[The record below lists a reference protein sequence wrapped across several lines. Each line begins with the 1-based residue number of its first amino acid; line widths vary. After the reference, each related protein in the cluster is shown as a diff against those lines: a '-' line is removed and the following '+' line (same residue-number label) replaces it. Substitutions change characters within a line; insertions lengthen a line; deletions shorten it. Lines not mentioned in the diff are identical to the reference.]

1 MTDTRRDAMRRFLRD
16 MDRIDGVTDRQKDL
30 AIAVYKVPRGTT
42 SIASRLDPWSP
53 PVMQTLRQF
62 VDDCR
67 FTADLDVALRHHPGP
82 KSDIMSAALVL
93 SWMVA
98 NWKQRTFQ
106 RMDVGVVFGHLPQD
120 IAEEYGLVDSGD
132 RWVTPVYNAIQGQQ
146 KRLETKI
153 RNGAVPMGYIED
165 AMIEASLRG
174 ADLDAIESVSCD
186 TVAFEDW
193 HLTQCYDRQDD
204 VNKKVREHY
213 REICG
218 RKLLLAEMDMSAPE
232 LIAAARDL
240 GITLGEDGRLQR
252 NKHNT
257 DSRSGRKSGTNKRP
271 ARDYIGFES
280 TKIVATRTHTHDAKT
295 GTVTLG
301 PAVSPYVLASLL
313 ASANTNV
320 GPISAYLMPRAL
332 RRATNVK
339 HVLADGGITQKK
351 DSFNTTVIELELLL
365 HRTYDSDHVYGTGD
379 IVNIVIGENK
389 KKTHTVKVHCG
400 ELFHVETPKSWI
412 TPPPEYFALDEKP
425 KDDETEDERE
435 AREDRNE
442 QRAKTRSEWLTER
455 RRWKY
460 DIHQRLDEGRLQF
473 ICPFHAGKLW
483 CNEVPPSPKLRDGAK
498 FVELPAGTTKCCNGT
513 FIATRKDLVKI
524 GHQEPVYFSPEHA
537 EVYVHRIPVEGR
549 FGTDQQK
556 GAYEPRSCRA
566 PLLEA
571 HAIASLVFDAIGN
584 LQLTMNKE
592 IEELYELIDNYGT
605 PTEPA
610 DTEPASAGPTDG
622 GLADTEP
629 ADIEPA
635 DIEPADTEPAD
646 IEPADTEPAS
656 VGPTDTEPADTE
668 PADTEPA
675 DTEPA
680 SVGPTDTEPADTEP
694 ADTEPADTEPA
705 SVGPTDGGPADKK
718 QDNST
723 APLTAVL
730 GPRYETMIGNS
741 PERDY
746 RALAA

>member
-30 AIAVYKVPRGTT
+30 AVEVYKVPRGTT

-62 VDDCR
+62 VDDCG

-82 KSDIMSAALVL
+82 TSDIKSAGLVL

-132 RWVTPVYNAIQGQQ
+132 RWVTPVYNAIQGQE

-153 RNGAVPMGYIED
+153 RNGTVPMGYIED
-165 AMIEASLRG
+165 MMIEASLRG
-174 ADLDAIESVSCD
+174 ADLDAIGSVSCD
-186 TVAFEDW
+186 TVAYEGWD
-193 HLTQCYDRQDD
+193 LTQCYERQDD

-213 REICG
+213 QKICG
-218 RKLLLAEMDMSAPE
+218 RKIPLAEMDMSSPE
-232 LIAAARDL
+232 LIAAAREL
-240 GITLGEDGRLQR
+240 GIILGEDGRVQR
-252 NKHNT
+252 NKHDT

-271 ARDYIGFES
+271 ARDYIGFEA

-301 PAVSPYVLASLL
+301 PAVSPYVLASHL

-332 RRATNVK
+332 RRAPNVK

-351 DSFNTTVIELELLL
+351 DSFNTTVIEMNLQL
-365 HRTYDSDHVYGTGD
+365 HRTYNSDHVYGTGD
-379 IVNIVIGENK
+379 IVDIVIGENK

-400 ELFHVETPKSWI
+400 ELFHVNTPKSWI

-442 QRAKTRSEWLTER
+442 QRANTRSEWLTER
-455 RRWKY
+455 HRWKY
-460 DIHQRLDEGRLQF
+460 DIHQYFDDGRRQF

-513 FIATRKDLVKI
+513 FIATRKHLVKI

-610 DTEPASAGPTDG
+610 DTEPADTEPASAGPTDG
-622 GLADTEP
+622 GLADTEPADIEPADIEPADIEP

-646 IEPADTEPAS
+646 IEPADTEPA
-656 VGPTDTEPADTE
+656 
-668 PADTEPA
+668 DTEPA

-680 SVGPTDTEPADTEP
+680 SA
-694 ADTEPADTEPA
+694 
-705 SVGPTDGGPADKK
+705 GPTDGGPADKK

-730 GPRYETMIGNS
+730 GPRYETTIGNS
-741 PERDY
+741 PERDH

>member
-1 MTDTRRDAMRRFLRD
+1 
-16 MDRIDGVTDRQKDL
+16 
-30 AIAVYKVPRGTT
+30 
-42 SIASRLDPWSP
+42 
-53 PVMQTLRQF
+53 MQTLRQF

-67 FTADLDVALRHHPGP
+67 FTTDLDVALRHHPGP
-82 KSDIMSAALVL
+82 KSDIKSAGLVL
-93 SWMVA
+93 SWMGA

-106 RMDVGVVFGHLPQD
+106 RMDVGVVFGYLPQD

-146 KRLETKI
+146 QRLEAKI
-153 RNGAVPMGYIED
+153 RDGTVSMGYIED
-165 AMIEASLRG
+165 MMIEASLRG
-174 ADLDAIESVSCD
+174 ADLDAIGSVSCD
-186 TVAFEDW
+186 TVAFEGWD
-193 HLTQCYDRQDD
+193 LTQCYERQDD

-218 RKLLLAEMDMSAPE
+218 RKIPLAEMDMSSPE
-232 LIAAARDL
+232 LIAAAREL
-240 GITLGEDGRLQR
+240 GIILGEDGRLQR
-252 NKHNT
+252 NKHDT

-271 ARDYIGFES
+271 ARDYIGYES

-301 PAVSPYVLASLL
+301 PAVSPYVLASHL

-320 GPISAYLMPRAL
+320 GPISAYLVPRAL

-351 DSFNTTVIELELLL
+351 DSFNTTVIEMNLQL
-365 HRTYDSDHVYGTGD
+365 HRTYDSDHVYGKGD
-379 IVNIVIGENK
+379 IVDIVIGEK
-389 KKTHTVKVHCG
+389 KTKTHTVKVHCG
-400 ELFHVETPKSWI
+400 ELFHVNTPKSWI

-442 QRAKTRSEWLTER
+442 QRANTRSEWLTER
-455 RRWKY
+455 HRWKY
-460 DIHQRLDEGRLQF
+460 DIHQYFDDGRRQF
-473 ICPFHAGKLW
+473 ICAFHAGKLW

-513 FIATRKDLVKI
+513 FIATRKHLVKI

-537 EVYVHRIPVEGR
+537 EVYVQRIPVEGR

-584 LQLTMNKE
+584 LQITMNKE
-592 IEELYELIDNYGT
+592 IEELYELIDNYDT

-610 DTEPASAGPTDG
+610 DIEPADIEP
-622 GLADTEP
+622 ADIEPADIEPADIEP

-646 IEPADTEPAS
+646 
-656 VGPTDTEPADTE
+656 
-668 PADTEPA
+668 TEPA

-680 SVGPTDTEPADTEP
+680 SA
-694 ADTEPADTEPA
+694 
-705 SVGPTDGGPADKK
+705 GPTDGGPADKK

-730 GPRYETMIGNS
+730 GPRYETTIGNS
-741 PERDY
+741 PERDH